1 MRRLVLVLIVLLGLS
16 PGLLWRN
23 EPRSPDHSQRI
34 ILTPLTFPAD
44 TRVGGRGGP
53 LLTGAWRL
61 TSPNTDFGSYSA
73 LVVTGGN
80 QLLAISDRG
89 QFLRFPMPGS
99 AGPVVLGPVLP
110 GSDQYKPLQDMESAT
125 RDPQTG
131 QIWLGLEFRQSILR
145 LDQQLHGAKE
155 VRPPQMRHWRLNG
168 GAEAFARLKDGRF
181 VMLAESPLQRGEARP
196 ALLFAGDPVDHPKPV
211 RFRFAPP
218 EGYDPSDMALLPDG
232 RVLILLRGLRFVPPS
247 FAVRLVIADPAGI
260 KPGKEWP
267 WRDVGT
273 LESPVPID
281 NYEGLAVTG
290 GANGGPVTL
299 WVISDDNQALWL
311 QRTLLLRFA
320 WQVPP
325 RS

>member
-1 MRRLVLVLIVLLGLS
+1 MRRVLLVLVVLLGLS

-34 ILTPLTFPAD
+34 ALTPLIFPAD
-44 TRVGGRGGP
+44 TRVGGRDGP

-73 LVVTGGN
+73 LVATGGN
-80 QLLAISDRG
+80 ELLAISDRG
-89 QFLRFPMPGS
+89 QFLRLPVPGTT
-99 AGPVVLGPVLP
+99 GPVTLGAVLP
-110 GSDQYKPLQDMESAT
+110 GSDQYKLLQDMESAT
-125 RDPQTG
+125 RDPHTG
-131 QIWLGLEFRQSILR
+131 QIWIGLEFRQSILR
-145 LDQQLHGAKE
+145 LDKDLHGAKE
-155 VRPPQMRHWRLNG
+155 VRPPQMRRWRPNG
-168 GAEAFARLKDGRF
+168 GPESFALLKDGRF
-181 VMLAESPLQRGEARP
+181 VMLAEAPLGPGDSRP
-196 ALLFAGDPVDHPKPV
+196 ALLFAGDPVDHPAPV

-232 RVLILLRGLRFVPPS
+232 RMLILLRGLRFVPPS
-247 FAVRLVIADPAGI
+247 FAVRLVIADPADI
-260 KPGKEWP
+260 KPGREWG

-273 LESPVPID
+273 FVSPVPID

-299 WVISDDNQALWL
+299 WVISDDNQSLWL

-320 WQVPP
+320 WQVPR